1 LGEIVE
7 AGSHEAAAAGVY
19 KGDCDFATTYV
30 DARSRIDSVA
40 PEVTDI
46 MDVTKV
52 IAIEPDI
59 PNDGI
64 QFVTGF
70 PVELKENLIGAILNL
85 FNTEEGKAA
94 MEEAYQWS
102 GMERHGDEFYDPFRQ
117 ILDAAGITPE
127 EIATYQ

>member
-1 LGEIVE
+1 M
-7 AGSHEAAAAGVY
+7 
-19 KGDCDFATTYV
+19 

-40 PEVTDI
+40 PEATDI